1 MIKLTNEEDIIMKR
15 FVSMIV
21 LVVLCATFVVSAMA
35 STVEFSYNGSG
46 SSFVRWS
53 ETTSSVGTTWCVSS
67 WDSSNLSSS
76 RVANVKIYH
85 APGVYASHTFKY
97 STESTK
103 DHDYTAYANGQDV
116 YMAGHKKSG
125 KGNVTVSGDFEP

>member
-1 MIKLTNEEDIIMKR
+1 MKR
-15 FVSMIV
+15 FVSMMVLIV
-21 LVVLCATFVVSAMA
+21 LCGAFVASAMA
-35 STVEFSYNGSG
+35 TTVDFSYDGS
-46 SSFVRWS
+46 SKSFVRWS

-67 WDSSNLSSS
+67 WDSSNLSSK

-97 STESTK
+97 SSNSTK
-103 DHDYTAYANGQDV
+103 DHDYTAYANGGDV

-125 KGNVTVSGDFEP
+125 SGNITVSGDFEP